1 MALTALQV
9 FNGAVPGLSEYT
21 TDQKSL
27 YIEMAMGSVSADYF
41 LDDYQQALGLMAAHI
56 AVMCSRDAGAVGA
69 ITGIRE
75 GDLSVNYSGASIL
88 SDDLGMT
95 APGQMLK
102 RLILKHST
110 MGMVI

>member
-9 FNGAVPGLSEYT
+9 FNGAVHGLSEYT

-27 YIEMAMGSVSADYF
+27 YIEMAMGSVSVDYF

-56 AVMCSRDAGAVGA
+56 ATMCSRDAGAVGA

-102 RLILKHST
+102 RLILKHSPC
-110 MGMVI
+110 GMVI